1 MSDADTVAYELA
13 TASAER
19 RHELAAELDALR
31 AFASCASANRRRLPS
46 ALQQLLAKLPGSP
59 RRSCPPPEPAE
70 LEAGQSHRLI

>member
-31 AFASCASANRRRLPS
+31 RFAATARANNRRLPG
-46 ALQQLLAKLPGSP
+46 ALQAQLRTLPGSP
-59 RRSCPPPEPAE
+59 RRSAPPPEAPIEVGATP
-70 LEAGQSHRLI
+70 RLV